1 VRVRLGLV
9 PENPVEWVVLRL
21 GLGPQPL
28 IETHLAYTLAR
39 AVMLGTKLGLFDAL
53 IDGEATAEQIA
64 KRLDTEPRATEK
76 LMFALAGAGYLAE
89 REGGRYALTPMSR
102 KWLARSSPLSLAD
115 KMLFQFIEWDWLEE
129 SEHFVATGKPLA
141 IHQSLDEQGWDLYQR
156 AMRAMAAAFSKEG
169 VRRMPIPKHAHE
181 MLDIGG
187 SHGLFSVALCRRHKN
202 LRATI
207 LDLPDAVE
215 KAAPL
220 LAAEGMGE
228 RVVHRAG
235 DALVVD
241 LGAERYD
248 LVLIAQLVHHFSAE
262 QNIDLARRVGRA
274 LRPGGVFAILD
285 ALRAPSARK
294 AGQVP
299 ALLDFYFALTS
310 ASGTW
315 APKEMASWQ
324 REAGLRPRRPIRFRE
339 VPGAGIQAAGKPA

>member
-1 VRVRLGLV
+1 LGVV

-21 GLGPQPL
+21 GFAPQPL

-53 IDGEATAEQIA
+53 ADGEATAEQLA
-64 KRLDTEPRATEK
+64 SRLGTERRATEK
-76 LMFALAGAGYLAE
+76 LIFALAGAGYLAA
-89 REGGRYALTPMSR
+89 RDGDRYALTKTSR
-102 KWLARSSPLSLAD
+102 RWLARESPLSLAD

-129 SEHFVATGKPLA
+129 AERFVRSGEPLA
-141 IHQSLDEQGWDLYQR
+141 VHQSLDEQGWDLYQR
-156 AMRAMAAAFSKEG
+156 GMRAMTAAFSKEA
-169 VRRMPIPKHAHE
+169 VRRMPIPKGARD

-187 SHGLFSVALCRRHKN
+187 SHGLYSVALCRRHED
-202 LRATI
+202 LRSTI
-207 LDLPDAVE
+207 LDLPEAVQ

-235 DALVVD
+235 DALLDD
-241 LGAERYD
+241 LGEERYD
-248 LVLIAQLVHHFSAE
+248 LVLVAQLVHHFSAE
-262 QNIDLARRVGRA
+262 QNIDLTTRVARA

-315 APKEMASWQ
+315 APEEMASWQ
-324 REAGLRPRRPIRFRE
+324 REAGLRPRRSIRFRE
-339 VPGAGIQAAGKPA
+339 VPGAGIQAAEKSA